1 MASDKNQSLLSLVY
15 VVNVCFTFA
24 FLRKL
29 HLLIFY
35 INFHAHIPTVHSFPV
50 HPLSHKHEYSLSPSI
65 HFPCC
70 PQKTGATWSSTI
82 NLLFLGSQ
90 SSISGTREKC
100 LNFYLWLSWFT
111 LLYLITVPLYS
122 LTCWFLWHQLTSII
136 VPGSLYYLS
145 FWTST
150 THLNIYINKLNMYIF
165 NCYFFLFH
173 LINLIYFIFK
183 SIAKL

>member
-1 MASDKNQSLLSLVY
+1 M
-15 VVNVCFTFA
+15 FA
-24 FLRKL
+24 LRL
-29 HLLIFY
+29 HFSESY
-35 INFHAHIPTVHSFPV
+35 TYSSCTFHAHIPTVHSFPV

-111 LLYLITVPLYS
+111 LLYLINSATLFINLLIS
-122 LTCWFLWHQLTSII
+122 LTSII
-136 VPGSLYYLS
+136 IDLNCCTGKPILS
-145 FWTST
+145 EF
-150 THLNIYINKLNMYIF
+150 LN
-165 NCYFFLFH
+165 
-173 LINLIYFIFK
+173 
-183 SIAKL
+183 